1 MKITRSQLKQIIR
14 EELEEGGL
22 AGHYDKDRD
31 YDWKVD
37 AEIGDK
43 LVNAVLDL
51 QELRGDAYV
60 VKMLREMADDIE
72 REATAADGPAL

>member
-1 MKITRSQLKQIIR
+1 MKITKSQLKQIIM

-22 AGHYDKDRD
+22 AGHYKRRTP
-31 YDWKVD
+31 
-37 AEIGDK
+37 AEQESEDN
-43 LVNAVLDL
+43 LVNAILDL

>member
-1 MKITRSQLKQIIR
+1 MKITKAQLKQMIK

-22 AGHYDKDRD
+22 AGHYKRRTP
-31 YDWKVD
+31 
-37 AEIGDK
+37 AEQESEDN
-43 LVNAVLDL
+43 LANAILDL